1 MQTQT
6 RAQIGAATLMVIVAV
21 IFCWAASATAQ
32 DKLVIISPHWE
43 GIQTEFSRGFKEWYE
58 NKAGRQIKLDWIDSG
73 GTSSNF
79 RFIESEFQRVPDG
92 IGLDL
97 FFGGGTDN
105 YLKLA
110 DRGLLVS
117 LQTACGTTAENST
130 RVLWNPSLRFR
141 ISMVRHS
148 FVKFR
153 DYAQ

>member
-1 MQTQT
+1 MRTQT
-6 RAQIGAATLMVIVAV
+6 RALIGVATLMVSVTV

-58 NKAGRQIKLDWIDSG
+58 NKSGRQIKLDWIDSG
-73 GTSSNF
+73 GSSSNF

-110 DRGLLVS
+110 DRGLLVPYK
-117 LQTACGTTAENST
+117 LPAETTAENST
-130 RVLWNPSLRFR
+130 RVLWNSSLRFG